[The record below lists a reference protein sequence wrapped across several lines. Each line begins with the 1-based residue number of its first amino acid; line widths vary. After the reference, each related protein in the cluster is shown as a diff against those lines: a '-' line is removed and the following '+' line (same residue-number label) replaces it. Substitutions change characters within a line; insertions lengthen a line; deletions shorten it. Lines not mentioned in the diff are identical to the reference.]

1 MLPLS
6 PGPKMDLLGVQTLG
20 GRHRGRHFISVI
32 KSLAPWATKPFPG
45 PLGSQK
51 YMYFPCPN
59 SLLIELAYLYFT
71 QKNPKVIQQQGDI
84 EPISSWA
91 FCWGGALV
99 INLLP
104 FTSSGIDSEET
115 REEEMHAFQTT

>member
-1 MLPLS
+1 M
-6 PGPKMDLLGVQTLG
+6 QTLG

-51 YMYFPCPN
+51 YMHFPCPN
-59 SLLIELAYLYFT
+59 SLLIELTYLYFT
-71 QKNPKVIQQQGDI
+71 QKNPKVIQQR
-84 EPISSWA
+84 EISSQLVVGL
-91 FCWGGALV
+91 FVVGGALV

-104 FTSSGIDSEET
+104 FTSSGIDSKET
-115 REEEMHAFQTT
+115 REKEMHAFQIT

>member
-1 MLPLS
+1 
-6 PGPKMDLLGVQTLG
+6 MDLLGVQTLG

-71 QKNPKVIQQQGDI
+71 QKNPKAIQQQGDI

-91 FCWGGALV
+91 FCCVGRG
-99 INLLP
+99 P
-104 FTSSGIDSEET
+104 SY
-115 REEEMHAFQTT
+115 

>member
-1 MLPLS
+1 M
-6 PGPKMDLLGVQTLG
+6 QTLG

-51 YMYFPCPN
+51 YMFFPCPN
-59 SLLIELAYLYFT
+59 GLLIELLIYISPR
-71 QKNPKVIQQQGDI
+71 KIPKQYSNR
-84 EPISSWA
+84 EISSQLVLRL
-91 FCWGGALV
+91 FVEGGGLV

-104 FTSSGIDSEET
+104 FTSGGIDSEET
-115 REEEMHAFQTT
+115 REKEMHAFQIT